1 MLSSECIFIILNLKI
16 YMEEE
21 VNLSAIHKAELM
33 DEEYPE
39 KNDLFE
45 QFLLDHADEN
55 EMEIE

>member
-1 MLSSECIFIILNLKI
+1 
-16 YMEEE
+16 MEEE